1 MFIFNQLRE
10 LGDAICRAVVCFLCL
25 GPVLALVGIGF
36 LAATSNDSRGSQ
48 VSSFNAA
55 ASSWSNGGASAFA
68 AVPFAL
74 VGPAGTAG
82 ATLTLVLE
90 STKDAYGTDSASLS
104 PPNMTSRWAASTLSG
119 RPFSSTPYIYGQ
131 SVTASV
137 TLKPS
142 GTYATSPLNVQLF
155 KTATKSIE
163 CKSGESASTCSGRCS
178 SSGGSWAS
186 NTCTKYFRLTSIC
199 VVVDPTTR
207 QLDSAGGA
215 GCNVIPSSSSDSG
228 YNVASFAG
236 GSAGTQSSLG
246 MYAFSS
252 SSSQFSPSDFSGVL
266 VTVRASS
273 DPYVN
278 LLRATSGT
286 LSLDLSTES
295 KGTIG
300 GALLA
305 VGIVIT
311 TITCLTIYYLI
322 RCVKRRNQPQVGA
335 AAMVYDGQPAYQVA
349 YGGVQKPQPEIIVL
363 QQQQQQQQQQGG
375 QMGYAGAPMMQGGA
389 PVQMMQMQ
397 GQGQQPMMYG
407 GQVGYTGVPQQGA
420 FVYAQPQGG
429 YPMQQ
434 AGYAVQPQ
442 AMQYAQQPQPTP
454 MYAPA
459 QPQMMYAAQQ
469 PAPGYAQAPPQQQ
482 LYQHA

>member
-1 MFIFNQLRE
+1 MY
-10 LGDAICRAVVCFLCL
+10 
-25 GPVLALVGIGF
+25 
-36 LAATSNDSRGSQ
+36 
-48 VSSFNAA
+48 
-55 ASSWSNGGASAFA
+55 AF
-68 AVPFAL
+68 
-74 VGPAGTAG
+74 T
-82 ATLTLVLE
+82 
-90 STKDAYGTDSASLS
+90 
-104 PPNMTSRWAASTLSG
+104 
-119 RPFSSTPYIYGQ
+119 
-131 SVTASV
+131 
-137 TLKPS
+137 
-142 GTYATSPLNVQLF
+142 
-155 KTATKSIE
+155 
-163 CKSGESASTCSGRCS
+163 
-178 SSGGSWAS
+178 
-186 NTCTKYFRLTSIC
+186 
-199 VVVDPTTR
+199 
-207 QLDSAGGA
+207 
-215 GCNVIPSSSSDSG
+215 SSSSP
-228 YNVASFAG
+228 
-236 GSAGTQSSLG
+236 
-246 MYAFSS
+246 FST
-252 SSSQFSPSDFSGVL
+252 SDFSGVQ

-311 TITCLTIYYLI
+311 TITCMTIYYLI

-349 YGGVQKPQPEIIVL
+349 YGGVQKPQPEIVVM
-363 QQQQQQQQQQGG
+363 QQQQQQLGG

-389 PVQMMQMQ
+389 PVQVMQM
-397 GQGQQPMMYG
+397 QGQQPMMYG

-429 YPMQQ
+429 YPAPMQQ

-442 AMQYAQQPQPTP
+442 AMQYAQQQQQFAVQQQPTP

-482 LYQHA
+482 HY